1 MCKKLQNFFIVFIIF
16 ISTSSFAIF
25 WKANHILSVSLDNAF
40 ICLCFFYHYL
50 HNFSCPPPR
59 QSINIKLSYPLD
71 IPRIVGNLLA
81 YSFLE
86 YIYTIY
92 SNQSFFFHSFTKMFF
107 FKREMTKKNLKI
119 ESIW

>member
-40 ICLCFFYHYL
+40 ICLCFFITISITFPAPL
-50 HNFSCPPPR
+50 R

-81 YSFLE
+81 YLFLE

-92 SNQSFFFHSFTKMFF
+92 SNQSSVQCGEAKP
-107 FKREMTKKNLKI
+107 EYG
-119 ESIW
+119 ESTSM